1 MKCATS
7 LSLMNRSEKVT
18 RSVLRQTRKVTPTY
32 KRFDEFESD
41 TVFKDGHYEIKLPF
55 KEEITNL
62 GDNYARSK
70 IRLKNMVQKQFKDN
84 NPEFLRTYD
93 EILQQQLSAGVIEK
107 VEHYEIGQT
116 HYLPHRPVVREDKQ
130 STKVRIVF
138 DASCKSYKGGE
149 SLNDTLNPGP
159 SITELLG
166 DVLLIS

>member
-1 MKCATS
+1 
-7 LSLMNRSEKVT
+7 
-18 RSVLRQTRKVTPTY
+18 
-32 KRFDEFESD
+32 
-41 TVFKDGHYEIKLPF
+41 
-55 KEEITNL
+55 
-62 GDNYARSK
+62 
-70 IRLKNMVQKQFKDN
+70 MVQKQFKDN
-84 NPEFLRTYD
+84 PEFLKTYD

-138 DASCKSYKGGE
+138 DASSKSYKGGE

-166 DVLLIS
+166 DVLLRFRSYNYAFTADIEKAFLQIGIKPEHRDFVRYIWFENPHSIDYENFAENKLCEYRFLHVFYLG